1 MREEFLGKRAWN
13 VLSACGLSS
22 ASAYAAKCEVRTLMA
37 WISVIIKTDS
47 MHVEALSDAMLALG
61 ALSTDIHDS
70 AAGTEHEQ
78 PLFGEPGEPI
88 ADIWLA
94 PELTALFKGETDI
107 STVIRAAAEAVGLP
121 APPSYHIEYVEEQDW
136 VRVTQSQFNPIR
148 ISSRLWVVPSWH
160 EIPDPTAINLILDPG
175 LAFGTG
181 THPSTQLC
189 LEWLDENLGGG
200 EDVLDYG
207 CGSGILAI
215 AALKMGA
222 HHVVGI
228 DIDPQAVEASRQN
241 ARLNQCAETEIAFHT
256 QMAEQTDTECGGWAD
271 VIVANIL
278 ANPLIMLA
286 LILTHAARP
295 GGRIALSG
303 ILAEQAEEVMRAYQ
317 QSFDMHIALNREGW
331 VLLAGTRK

>member
-1 MREEFLGKRAWN
+1 
-13 VLSACGLSS
+13 
-22 ASAYAAKCEVRTLMA
+22 MA

-88 ADIWLA
+88 GDIWLA
-94 PELTALFKGETDI
+94 PELTALFKGDTDT
-107 STVIRAAAEAVGLP
+107 SAVMRAAAEAVGLP

-286 LILTHAARP
+286 PILTHAARP

>member
-1 MREEFLGKRAWN
+1 MP
-13 VLSACGLSS
+13 
-22 ASAYAAKCEVRTLMA
+22 

-78 PLFGEPGEPI
+78 PLFGEPGEP
-88 ADIWLA
+88 AAGIWLA
-94 PELTALFKGETDI
+94 PELTALFKGDTDTSAI
-107 STVIRAAAEAVGLP
+107 MRAAAEAAGLP

-148 ISSRLWVVPSWH
+148 ISSRLWVVPSWY
-160 EIPDPTAINLILDPG
+160 EIPDPAAINLILDPG

-222 HHVVGI
+222 RHVVGI
-228 DIDPQAVEASRQN
+228 DIDSQAVEASRQN

-256 QMAEQTDTECGGWAD
+256 QMTDQSGTEHGGWAD
-271 VIVANIL
+271 VVVANIL

-286 LILTHAARP
+286 PILTHAVRP
-295 GGRIALSG
+295 GGSIALSG
-303 ILAEQAEEVMRAYQ
+303 ILAEQAEEVMQAYR
-317 QSFDMHIALNREGW
+317 QSHEMHVARNREGW